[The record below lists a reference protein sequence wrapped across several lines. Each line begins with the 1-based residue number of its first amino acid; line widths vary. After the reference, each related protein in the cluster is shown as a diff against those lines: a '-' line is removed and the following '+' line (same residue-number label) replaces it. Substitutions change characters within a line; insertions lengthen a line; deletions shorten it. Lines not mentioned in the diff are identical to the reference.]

1 MCDPS
6 SSNSAADA
14 MVAHIAEALG
24 GSVES
29 VFGTEAQGSTLSL
42 TNEMLRLW
50 LALKSDESRAVIL
63 EMLRAAVAAQAE

>member
-1 MCDPS
+1 M
-6 SSNSAADA
+6 
-14 MVAHIAEALG
+14 AHIAEALG

-29 VFGTEAQGSTLSL
+29 VFGAEAQGSTLSL